1 MWLLCLVFPTAAK
14 LAFFL
19 PLVILSWKV
28 YAKSITFRHRGY
40 HEAIDMVAAAQ
51 KRSKD
56 RGEQLRVCIIGAGIS
71 GIGAMKVC
79 LEEGLDCV
87 CFDSDDIPGGFW
99 RYKEDEKLPSVYKC
113 CHIDTDR
120 DLAGYADYTWD
131 IEKTGLL
138 INSANIAKY
147 LAENV
152 RVFGLQSKMR
162 LRTTVTY
169 VTPAKAGPDP
179 KTNMTRWDITYK
191 YVDSE
196 TNNVV
201 ENTEMFDAVIVATG
215 RHGGGAYIPSFQGI
229 EDTEVEVIHSS
240 KYKYPEK
247 HGLVEKKVVIVG
259 TGNSG
264 TDSVVD
270 VCAKAAETYWVSRSG
285 VWLQRPGHAEDAFS
299 EAVGDTLSI
308 EMMFRLPWFFL
319 NEIFERRGVFGNQ
332 DMKKDQAI
340 LNKHGLTPKHRLLQ
354 QQ

>member
-1 MWLLCLVFPTAAK
+1 MV
-14 LAFFL
+14 
-19 PLVILSWKV
+19 SWKI
-28 YAKSITFRHRGY
+28 YAKHVTWKHRKY
-40 HEAIDMVAAAQ
+40 YDAVDMIAAAQ
-51 KRSKD
+51 KRAKEE
-56 RGEQLRVCIIGAGIS
+56 GNQLRVCIVGAGIS

-87 CFDSDDIPGGFW
+87 CFDTDDEAGGFW

-138 INSANIAKY
+138 INSDKITRY

-152 RVFGLQSKMR
+152 RAFGLEKRIR
-162 LRTTVTY
+162 LGTTVTY
-169 VTPAKAGPDP
+169 VTPAKDGPDP
-179 KTNMTRWDITYK
+179 STKMSRWDVSYRYT
-191 YVDSE
+191 DPE
-196 TNNVV
+196 TKQEV
-201 ENTEMFDAVIVATG
+201 EKTELFDAVIVATG
-215 RHGGGAYIPSFQGI
+215 RHGGGAYIPAFEGLD
-229 EDTEVEVIHSS
+229 ETDVEVIHSS

-247 HGLVEKKVVIVG
+247 HGLEGKTVVIVG

-270 VCAKAAETYWVSRSG
+270 VCSKAAKTFWVSRSG

-319 NEIFERRGVFGNQ
+319 NELFERRGVFGNQ

-340 LNKHGLTPKHRLLQ
+340 LNKHGLKPKHRLLQ